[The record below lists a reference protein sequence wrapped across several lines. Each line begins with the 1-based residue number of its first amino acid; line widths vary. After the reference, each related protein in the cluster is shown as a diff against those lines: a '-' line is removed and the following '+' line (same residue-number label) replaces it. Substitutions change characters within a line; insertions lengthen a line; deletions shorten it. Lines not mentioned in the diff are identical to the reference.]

1 MYLDFFGFKEHPFLL
16 TADPRFLYLS
26 KTHAR
31 AVASLEYALM
41 MQDSFLVITGE
52 VGTGK
57 TTLIRDMLS
66 RLGEDHLVA
75 NLYHTRLSA
84 EQFLQAMAM
93 EFGLQGDPSDKVG
106 LIHALKGFLI
116 QQHARGR
123 RPVLIVDEAQ
133 NLAPEVL
140 EEIRLISLT
149 EVRNEKV
156 LNVILVGQD
165 ELNAT
170 LDSPGMEQ
178 LVQRVRLRFHI
189 GPLDENQ
196 ILAYIDH
203 RLQVA
208 GGKKGALFDGAMAA
222 YLHRYTGGVP
232 RLINVLCD
240 MALVGAY
247 AENNTEVSQAHLE
260 AAVQQLGWVPYAER
274 PSRYTR
280 GAPQRPHSTPEPSRS
295 AWAKLLLSQGN
306 EQLGEYHLDGVEVH
320 IGRSAGNEIRIRDI
334 RVSRRHARIL
344 MNETGVWLKDQGSRN
359 GTFVNGRP
367 IDSRRLK
374 NGDVIGIGKVQ
385 LKFVMF
391 RESDRP
397 RPEPEGDKTRCTD
410 TMVHIESR
418 RVHRK
423 G

>member
-57 TTLIRDMLS
+57 TTLIKDMLS
-66 RLGEDHLVA
+66 RLDEDHLVA
-75 NLYHTRLSA
+75 NLYHTRLNG

-93 EFGLQGDPSDKVG
+93 EFGLEGAGTDKVG

-116 QQHARGR
+116 RQHAQGR

-133 NLAPEVL
+133 NLSPEVL
-140 EEIRLISLT
+140 EEVRLISLN
-149 EVRNEKV
+149 EVGNEKV

-178 LVQRVRLRFHI
+178 LVQRMRLRFHI
-189 GPLDENQ
+189 APLDEEQ
-196 ILAYIDH
+196 ILAYIGH
-203 RLQVA
+203 RLKVA
-208 GGKKGALFDGAMAA
+208 GGTSGVLFHESMTPF
-222 YLHRYTGGVP
+222 LHRYTGGVP

-247 AENNTEVSQAHLE
+247 AENTTEVSQAHLE
-260 AAVQQLGWVPYAER
+260 SAVQQLGWVPYADR
-274 PSRYTR
+274 PSRHTR
-280 GAPQRPHSTPEPSRS
+280 EVPQRAEPSRS
-295 AWAKLLLSQGN
+295 AWAKLLLTRDN
-306 EQLGEYHLDGVEVH
+306 EWIGEYYLDGVEIT
-320 IGRSAGNEIRIRDI
+320 IGRSNDNKIRIHDI
-334 RVSRRHARIL
+334 RVSRHHARIL
-344 MNETGVWLKDQGSRN
+344 MNETGVWLQDQDSRN
-359 GTFVNGRP
+359 GTYVNTQP

-374 NGDVIGIGKVQ
+374 NGDNIGIGKYQ

-397 RPEPEGDKTRCTD
+397 RPEADGDKTRCTD
-410 TMVHIESR
+410 TMVHIER
-418 RVHRK
+418 RRATHK